1 MKIEKSILK
10 FLTSDLR
17 NGREPLS
24 VIFQTFSVIYLI
36 LQHTDNSLLPFHES
50 FYIPDLILLLSLLH
64 FTDTLTTNISTATIA
79 SVVSK

>member
-36 LQHTDNSLLPFHES
+36 IQHTDNSLLPFHES

-64 FTDTLTTNISTATIA
+64 FTVTSTTNISTATIA
-79 SVVSK
+79 SVVPK